1 MTCCNRIIIIARLFR
16 TIHFHLAHCFENY
29 FSSLQFQML
38 QDMEIIAKRLPAS
51 FAAENGDRQPRDSSD
66 NAATVAQQQQQ
77 QSSPLVSD
85 AGKTFLEQ
93 LLASYAVNLSS
104 GDQSNIDSAISE
116 NIAGDIEKQVESGC
130 QKATQILRAV
140 VTEVQA
146 EKTRND
152 TLMKQINEDSTLS
165 REMRDRFAL
174 VFIISFFSS
183 SWLTPNIISDPPC
196 IIHSGIQK
204 ERTDTDAHQG
214 G

>member
-1 MTCCNRIIIIARLFR
+1 
-16 TIHFHLAHCFENY
+16 
-29 FSSLQFQML
+29 ML

-51 FAAENGDRQPRDSSD
+51 SAAENGDRQPRDSSD